1 MSLFDKTDESE
12 RRFAGA
18 TQYSD
23 PGKNEFDLDRAISLL
38 EEAVMLKPNN
48 IQYNQRLDEIRRIKL
63 RSQLRLYM
71 GILAIYG
78 SATMET
84 EESGLFVD
92 AKVGQGTVRNG
103 DAVEVKGRHKVLYVD
118 SHKGFG
124 IPGETIGLVIED
136 LTTNDIKEGDA
147 VEGV

>member
-1 MSLFDKTDESE
+1 MSLLDKPDESDRCFE
-12 RRFAGA
+12 EAK
-18 TQYSD
+18 QYSD
-23 PGKNEFDLDRAISLL
+23 PDKKEFDLDGAIGLL
-38 EEAVMLKPNN
+38 EEALILKPDN
-48 IQYNQRLDEIRRIKL
+48 IQYNQRLAQIRRIKL

-71 GILAIYG
+71 RILAVYG

-92 AKVGQGTVRNG
+92 AKVGLGIVRGG
-103 DAVEVKGRHKVLYVD
+103 DKVEAKGRHKVLYVD
-118 SHKGFG
+118 SPKGFG
-124 IPGETIGLVIED
+124 VPGETIGLVIED